1 MNVFDDYMMSIYL
14 QYNLVLAV
22 VLIFFGVQ
30 LAWWI
35 PKGWIAG
42 AAGFFAS
49 MVGAVAVAA
58 VAIVVMLL
66 FKGGAFDPGV
76 GMLPWAFQT
85 GPEFAAIPIL
95 LCPIAFLVGRIR
107 RR

>member
-49 MVGAVAVAA
+49 MIGAVTVAA

-66 FKGGAFDPGV
+66 SKGGALIREPVCSHGHTKPGQS
-76 GMLPWAFQT
+76 L
-85 GPEFAAIPIL
+85 
-95 LCPIAFLVGRIR
+95 R
-107 RR
+107 RSQSFFVQSLS